1 MIGSCKVNVPFK
13 RDWVLSC
20 VSNTSISSFVKQMK
34 QNQNTQKITT
44 TTKINLWAL
53 TKEIFFSVPVAKSI
67 FLISSLQE
75 KNGFAKMLLMF
86 GCLKTCLCIKNGQN
100 LKWNLIL
107 NTLFYEWNIFLIFF
121 FSTWKK
127 SLNVFSWA
135 DTFSFILAN
144 SLLQIFVRGTD
155 KLSILKSQSKVDI
168 KVINTG
174 LSFCALYVQVP
185 KQNYFIGTSWG
196 QPVLFHA
203 NKYFLIPTECK
214 VGGWFSDLCCYTK

>member
-121 FSTWKK
+121 FLPGKNHWMFSVEPILFPLFWLIVCCK
-127 SLNVFSWA
+127 SLSEE
-135 DTFSFILAN
+135 
-144 SLLQIFVRGTD
+144 QI
-155 KLSILKSQSKVDI
+155 
-168 KVINTG
+168 N
-174 LSFCALYVQVP
+174 
-185 KQNYFIGTSWG
+185 
-196 QPVLFHA
+196 
-203 NKYFLIPTECK
+203 
-214 VGGWFSDLCCYTK
+214 